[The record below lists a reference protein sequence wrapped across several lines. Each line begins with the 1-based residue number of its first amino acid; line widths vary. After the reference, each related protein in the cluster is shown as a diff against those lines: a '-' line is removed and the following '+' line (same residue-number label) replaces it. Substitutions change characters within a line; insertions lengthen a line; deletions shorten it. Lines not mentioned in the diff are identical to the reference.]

1 MTIPVTRA
9 ETLGKIGQAV
19 WQSVSQDASL
29 LKESSAFWAT
39 MIHTAL
45 RLFVAADSARRPAP
59 TPEDKK
65 YNERAAAMT
74 FFLEIVGV
82 SLGWGVLK
90 AGENLL
96 SAQMDKH
103 LGFEIVKPGVLG
115 PGKAL
120 KLAFQALIDPTK
132 VVVPHVPE
140 AVTGLKYWQR
150 TANHVAP
157 TGWMKN
163 LLVTVGHYANTHWA
177 EEDRMLH
184 DVEMRGYKALR
195 NNLPKLISSPFAI
208 GLAGWWL
215 QRTTLM
221 HGDQIIDTMLG
232 LDANGNKMAMK
243 DRIKSIGGSLPALAG
258 FGPAVHKPVP
268 VAASAATFGSTVA
281 KASPAIPA
289 PVIQGIPMDVFGSK
303 HLSSELSQ
311 PPQAGNSA
319 ALSQPLAARP
329 LGIPAY
335 QLPARM
341 APMATASVLPV

>member
-1 MTIPVTRA
+1 MPIPVTRA
-9 ETLGKIGQAV
+9 ETLGKISQAL

-45 RLFVAADSARRPAP
+45 RLTVAADSARRPAP
-59 TPEDKK
+59 TPEEKK

-96 SAQMDKH
+96 SSQMDKH
-103 LGFEIVKPGVLG
+103 LGFEIVKPGVLS

-120 KLAFQALIDPTK
+120 KLAFQAVVDPSK
-132 VVVPHVPE
+132 VVIPHVPE
-140 AVTGLKYWQR
+140 AVTGLQVWR
-150 TANHVAP
+150 RVPGHPPT
-157 TGWMKN
+157 TGWVKDG
-163 LLVTVGHYANTHWA
+163 LIKLGTYANEHWNPKHV
-177 EEDRMLH
+177 MLQ

-208 GLAGWWL
+208 VLAGWWL

-232 LDANGNKMAMK
+232 LDANGNKMPMK
-243 DRIKSIGGSLPALAG
+243 DRLKNIGGSLPALAG
-258 FGPAVHKPVP
+258 FGPAVHQPIPVTAQP
-268 VAASAATFGSTVA
+268 QQG
-281 KASPAIPA
+281 PPI
-289 PVIQGIPMDVFGSK
+289 IQGIALNVMSTPGLAPSFVPAA
-303 HLSSELSQ
+303 Q
-311 PPQAGNSA
+311 PI
-319 ALSQPLAARP
+319 AARP

-335 QLPARM
+335 QLPGRLALTSS
-341 APMATASVLPV
+341 PSGLSI